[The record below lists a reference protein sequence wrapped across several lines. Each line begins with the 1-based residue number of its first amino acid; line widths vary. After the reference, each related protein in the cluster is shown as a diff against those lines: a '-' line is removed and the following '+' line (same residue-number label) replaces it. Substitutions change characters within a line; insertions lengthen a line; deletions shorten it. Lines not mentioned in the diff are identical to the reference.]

1 MNVTNTA
8 STLQLQH
15 ETLLR
20 KTAVSIQALRKAK
33 EIFSDRL
40 APDFNLFDFLRS
52 DEIGLSRCISSLLN
66 PKGKHGQGCV
76 FLSLFAARFLPQ
88 SWDVDENCA
97 VTLEKQTSES
107 RRIDIY
113 LRLSSGNIIGIE
125 NKPWAGDQPEQL
137 SDYATFIATQAT
149 GKAWH
154 LFYLS
159 NYNPSEKSLS
169 SKKQEQ
175 LKAAGH
181 YSNISFHSL
190 ISWLEEC
197 SNQAKASQVKL
208 FIDELVKFI
217 KEKINGELDMTEEN
231 EVKSIILATED
242 SLESAFAIANSL
254 HATKQHLLKQ
264 FRQHLESEISGT
276 GFTLIWDKNLSNG
289 WQAFSGFGIQFD
301 SKHKFYL
308 RFEFDNSNLRNMYW
322 GICRLDETIQQD
334 SQTWLEINT
343 CLNKLYGNGGHTEW
357 WLWWAPP
364 DNHSNLGSSLSNWD
378 SNVEPWKLIQS
389 NSLAPR
395 ITQLAGDLWQKLLKE
410 PRIIQLL
417 E

>member
-20 KTAVSIQALRKAK
+20 KTAVSIQTLRKAK

-40 APDFNLFDFLRS
+40 APDFNIFDFLRS

-88 SWDVDENCA
+88 GWDVDENCA

-137 SDYATFIATQAT
+137 SDYATFIAAQAT

-159 NYNPSEKSLS
+159 NYDPSEKSLS
-169 SKKQEQ
+169 ANEQQQ

-181 YSNISFHSL
+181 YSNITFHSL
-190 ISWLEEC
+190 ISWLDEC

-231 EVKSIILATED
+231 EVKAIILASED
-242 SLESAFAIANSL
+242 NLESAFAIANSL
-254 HATKQHLLKQ
+254 HATKQHLLEKLKQ
-264 FRQHLESEISGT
+264 DIQVEISGK
-276 GFTLIWDKNLSNG
+276 GFELVWDKNLSSG
-289 WQAFSGFGIQFD
+289 WQAYSGFGIKFKPQ
-301 SKHKFYL
+301 HKFYL
-308 RFEFDNSNLRNMYW
+308 RFEFDNSNLRNLYW
-322 GICRLDETIQQD
+322 GICRLNENIKQNNH
-334 SQTWLEINT
+334 TWLEINNL
-343 CLNKLYGNGGHTEW
+343 LNRLYGDGGHTDW
-357 WLWWAPP
+357 WPWWNSLDIIPFL
-364 DNHSNLGSSLSNWD
+364 DSRLSSWD
-378 SNVEPWKLIQS
+378 SNVEPWKLIKE

-395 ITQLAGDLWQKLLKE
+395 IAQLADDLWEKLSDH
-410 PRIIQLL
+410 PNIIQLL
-417 E
+417 D